1 MDGLNRDEGE
11 LVFLLAAT
19 NLPWELDP
27 AMLRRLEKRILVGLP
42 GEDARRRM
50 MSRYLEPHD
59 VAADVD
65 LAALAAK
72 TDGYSG
78 ADVMLLCKE
87 GAMRPL
93 RRLMERLND
102 DLEPAGFGTDEEV
115 TVGEIT
121 GDDIVGALSATRP
134 TQTEAHAKRYV
145 EWTNSFGA
153 VL

>member
-1 MDGLNRDEGE
+1 
-11 LVFLLAAT
+11 
-19 NLPWELDP
+19 
-27 AMLRRLEKRILVGLP
+27 
-42 GEDARRRM
+42 
-50 MSRYLEPHD
+50 
-59 VAADVD
+59 
-65 LAALAAK
+65 
-72 TDGYSG
+72 
-78 ADVMLLCKE
+78 
-87 GAMRPL
+87 MRPL